1 MKISA
6 SNKTRVITLLALT
19 VLASTI
25 GTEFAQAATP
35 TRYISVSSTGTVKV
49 TPDAVRLNASV
60 SAIAK
65 VSKEALTNA
74 NIAADKFRTSILAN
88 GIDKKNLASTTLT
101 VYPEYNYTQETGN
114 VLIGYRASQ
123 SFEVIIRNAAKA
135 GEIVDAVVASAGDA
149 LYINGVTPFVY
160 DNSKATEAAR
170 VSAVKNAKAKATSYA
185 KLLGVKI
192 GKIINLQESSAP
204 SPYPISMVQAKS
216 DAGATQIDLGQQD
229 VTVSVSTKWAIS

>member
-6 SNKTRVITLLALT
+6 SNKTRVITLLALAA
-19 VLASTI
+19 LASTI
-25 GTEFAQAATP
+25 STQFAQAATP

-170 VSAVKNAKAKATSYA
+170 TSAVKSAKAKATSYA

-204 SPYPISMVQAKS
+204 SSYPISMVQAKS
-216 DAGATQIDLGQQD
+216 DAGATEIDLGQQD
-229 VTVSVSTKWAIS
+229 VSVSVSTKWAIS

>member
-1 MKISA
+1 MKTSA
-6 SNKTRVITLLALT
+6 SNKSRVIAVIALS
-19 VLASTI
+19 VLASTF
-25 GTEFAQAATP
+25 GTQFAQAATP

-60 SAIAK
+60 SVSLK
-65 VSKEALTNA
+65 VSKDALAAA
-74 NIAADKFRTSILAN
+74 NVAASKFRSAILAN

-101 VYPEYNYTQETGN
+101 VYPEYNYTQEAGN

-135 GEIVDAVVASAGDA
+135 GEIVDAVVTSAGDA
-149 LYINGVTPFVY
+149 LYVNGVTPFVY
-160 DNSKATEAAR
+160 DNTKATETAR
-170 VSAVKNAKAKATSYA
+170 TSAVKNAKAKAASYA

-192 GKIINLQESSAP
+192 GKIIYLQESSAP
-204 SPYPISMVQAKS
+204 TSYPIAMTQAKS

-229 VTVSVSTKWAIS
+229 ISVSVSTKWAIS

>member
-6 SNKTRVITLLALT
+6 SNKTRVISVLALS
-19 VLASTI
+19 VLASTF
-25 GTEFAQAATP
+25 GAQFAQAATP

-101 VYPEYNYTQETGN
+101 VYPEYNYTQEVGN

-135 GEIVDAVVASAGDA
+135 GEIVDAVVTSAGDA
-149 LYINGVTPFVY
+149 LYINGVTPFVF
-160 DNSKATEAAR
+160 DNTKATEAAR
-170 VSAVKNAKAKATSYA
+170 TSAVKNAKAKAASYA
-185 KLLGVKI
+185 RLLGVKI
-192 GKIINLQESSAP
+192 GKIIYLQESSAP
-204 SPYPISMVQAKS
+204 TSYPISMVQAKS

-229 VTVSVSTKWAIS
+229 ISVSVSTKWAIS

>member
-6 SNKTRVITLLALT
+6 SNKTRVIAVIALS

-25 GTEFAQAATP
+25 GTQFAQAATP

-65 VSKEALTNA
+65 VSKEALANA
-74 NIAADKFRTSILAN
+74 NIAAAKFRTSILAN
-88 GIDKKNLASTTLT
+88 GIDKKNLGSTTLT

-114 VLIGYRASQ
+114 VLTGYRASQ
-123 SFEVIIRNAAKA
+123 SFEVLIRNAAKA

-160 DNSKATEAAR
+160 DNTKATEAAR
-170 VSAVKNAKAKATSYA
+170 TSAVKNAKAKATSYA

-192 GKIINLQESSAP
+192 GKIIYLQESSAP
-204 SPYPISMVQAKS
+204 SSYPISMVQAKS

-229 VTVSVSTKWAIS
+229 ISVSVATRWAIS

>member
-6 SNKTRVITLLALT
+6 SNKTRVITLLALAA
-19 VLASTI
+19 LASTI
-25 GTEFAQAATP
+25 STQFAQAATP

-123 SFEVIIRNAAKA
+123 SFEVVIRNAAKA

-170 VSAVKNAKAKATSYA
+170 ISAVKSAKAKATSYA

-204 SPYPISMVQAKS
+204 SSYPISMVQAKS

>member
-1 MKISA
+1 MKTSA
-6 SNKTRVITLLALT
+6 SNKTRVIAVIALSL
-19 VLASTI
+19 LASTF
-25 GTEFAQAATP
+25 GTQFAQAATP
-35 TRYISVSSTGTVKV
+35 NRYISVSSTGTVKV

-65 VSKEALTNA
+65 ISKEALTNA
-74 NIAADKFRTSILAN
+74 NLAADKFRTSILAN

-160 DNSKATEAAR
+160 DNTKATEAAR
-170 VSAVKNAKAKATSYA
+170 ISAVKSAKAKANSYA

-192 GKIINLQESSAP
+192 GKIIYLQESSAP
-204 SPYPISMVQAKS
+204 TSYPISMVQAKS

-229 VTVSVSTKWAIS
+229 ISVSVSTKWAIS

>member
-19 VLASTI
+19 VLASSI

>member
-1 MKISA
+1 MKITA
-6 SNKTRVITLLALT
+6 SNKTQVIAVIALS
-19 VLASTI
+19 VLASTF
-25 GTEFAQAATP
+25 GTQFAQAATP

-65 VSKEALTNA
+65 VSKDALTSA
-74 NIAADKFRTSILAN
+74 NIAADKFRTAILAN

-101 VYPEYNYTQETGN
+101 VYPEYNYTQEGGN

-149 LYINGVTPFVY
+149 LYINGVTPFVFN
-160 DNSKATEAAR
+160 NSKATEAAR
-170 VSAVKNAKAKATSYA
+170 ISAVKNAKAKANSYA

-204 SPYPISMVQAKS
+204 SSYPISMAQAKS
-216 DAGATQIDLGQQD
+216 DAGATEIDLGQQD
-229 VTVSVSTKWAIS
+229 ISVSVSTKWAIS

>member
-25 GTEFAQAATP
+25 GTEFAQAAT
-35 TRYISVSSTGTVKV
+35 TSRYISVSSTGTVKV

-74 NIAADKFRTSILAN
+74 NIAADKFRSSILAN

-101 VYPEYNYTQETGN
+101 VYPEYNYTQDTGN

-135 GEIVDAVVASAGDA
+135 GEIVDTVVASVGDA

-170 VSAVKNAKAKATSYA
+170 ISAVKSAKAKATSYA

-192 GKIINLQESSAP
+192 GKIIYLQESSAP
-204 SPYPISMVQAKS
+204 TSYPISMVQAKS

-229 VTVSVSTKWAIS
+229 ISVSVSTKWAIS

>member
-6 SNKTRVITLLALT
+6 SKKTRVIAVVALT
-19 VLASTI
+19 VLASSL
-25 GTEFAQAATP
+25 GMQFAEAAAP
-35 TRYISVSSTGTVKV
+35 VRYISVSSTGTVKV

-123 SFEVIIRNAAKA
+123 SFEVVIRNAAKA

-149 LYINGVTPFVY
+149 LYINGVTPLVY

-170 VSAVKNAKAKATSYA
+170 ISAVKSAKAKANSYA

-204 SPYPISMVQAKS
+204 SSYPISMVQAKS
-216 DAGATQIDLGQQD
+216 DAGATEIDLGQQD
-229 VTVSVSTKWAIS
+229 VSVSVSTKWAIS

>member
-1 MKISA
+1 MKTSPA
-6 SNKTRVITLLALT
+6 NKTRVIAVIAISL
-19 VLASTI
+19 LASTF
-25 GTEFAQAATP
+25 GAQFAQAATP

-65 VSKEALTNA
+65 ISKDALSSA
-74 NIAADKFRTSILAN
+74 NIAASKFRTAILAN
-88 GIDKKNLASTTLT
+88 GIDKKYLSSTTLT
-101 VYPEYNYTQETGN
+101 VYPEYNYTQDAGN

-135 GEIVDAVVASAGDA
+135 GEIVDAVVSSAGDA
-149 LYINGVTPFVY
+149 LYINGVTPFVFN
-160 DNSKATEAAR
+160 NSKATEAAR

-192 GKIINLQESSAP
+192 GKIIYLQESSAP
-204 SPYPISMVQAKS
+204 SSYPIMMVQAKAS
-216 DAGATQIDLGQQD
+216 DESTQIDLGQQD
-229 VTVSVSTKWAIS
+229 VSVSVATRWAIS

>member
-1 MKISA
+1 MKTSP
-6 SNKTRVITLLALT
+6 SNKTRVIA
-19 VLASTI
+19 VIAISILASTF
-25 GTEFAQAATP
+25 GAQFAQAATP

-65 VSKEALTNA
+65 VSKDALTSA
-74 NIAADKFRTSILAN
+74 NMAADKFRTAILAN

-101 VYPEYNYTQETGN
+101 VYPEYNYTQDGGN
-114 VLIGYRASQ
+114 LLIGYRASQ

-135 GEIVDAVVASAGDA
+135 GEIVDAVVSNAGDA

-160 DNSKATEAAR
+160 DNTKATEAAR

-204 SPYPISMVQAKS
+204 SSYPISMTQAKS
-216 DAGATQIDLGQQD
+216 DAGATEIDLGQQD
-229 VTVSVSTKWAIS
+229 ISVSVSTKWAIS

>member
-1 MKISA
+1 MKTSA
-6 SNKTRVITLLALT
+6 SNKSRVIAVIALAL
-19 VLASTI
+19 LASTF
-25 GTEFAQAATP
+25 GTQFAQAATP
-35 TRYISVSSTGTVKV
+35 NRYISVSSTGTVKV

-65 VSKEALTNA
+65 VSKDALSSA
-74 NIAADKFRTSILAN
+74 NIAADKFRTAILAN

-101 VYPEYNYTQETGN
+101 VYPEYNYTQDGGN

-160 DNSKATEAAR
+160 DNTKATEAAR

-204 SPYPISMVQAKS
+204 SSYPISMTQAKS
-216 DAGATQIDLGQQD
+216 DAGATEIDLGQQD
-229 VTVSVSTKWAIS
+229 ISVSVSTKWAIS

>member
-1 MKISA
+1 MKTSA
-6 SNKTRVITLLALT
+6 SNKTRVIAVIALSL
-19 VLASTI
+19 LASTI
-25 GTEFAQAATP
+25 GTQSAQAATT

-60 SAIAK
+60 SVSAK
-65 VSKEALTNA
+65 VSKDALAAA
-74 NIAADKFRTSILAN
+74 NVAASKFRTAILAN
-88 GIDKKNLASTTLT
+88 GIDKKYLSSTSLT

-160 DNSKATEAAR
+160 DNTKATEAAR
-170 VSAVKNAKAKATSYA
+170 TSAVKNAKAKAASYA

-192 GKIINLQESSAP
+192 GKIIYLQESSAP

-216 DAGATQIDLGQQD
+216 DAGATEIDLGQQD
-229 VTVSVSTKWAIS
+229 ITVSVSTKWAIS